1 MSTVTFSGVYTALV
15 TPFTSTGEVDY
26 EAFQLLIKRQI
37 AANVSGIVPC
47 GTTGESPTLTKEE
60 KKKLISF
67 ACSLVHG
74 SSVQVIAGT
83 GSNNTS
89 ESVDLTLYA
98 KEVGAHAC
106 LIVNPYYNRPSQ
118 AGLIAHVKEIA
129 KVGLPIVLYN
139 IPGRSGVNMT
149 VDTVIKLAKS
159 EPMVQAI
166 KDATGGVDSAS
177 ELAYLCP
184 ELTVLSGDDGLTLP
198 FMSVGA
204 KGVISV
210 VSNVAPKPLV
220 KMVQYALQNDFSK
233 ARVIHQKLLPF
244 VKSLFI
250 ETNPTPAK
258 HALKV
263 LSLITSDAVRLPLV
277 NIQEGNKNTV
287 EGEIKTAL
295 QQFSVSNFDAYVE

>member
-1 MSTVTFSGVYTALV
+1 MTSVTFSGVYTALV

-26 EAFQLLIKRQI
+26 EAYEQLIKRQI

-60 KKKLISF
+60 KKKLISL
-67 ACSLVHG
+67 ACERVQG
-74 SSVQVIAGT
+74 SSVLVIAGT

-166 KDATGGVDSAS
+166 KDATGGVDAAS

-184 ELTVLSGDDGLTLP
+184 ELTILSGDDGLTLP

-210 VSNVAPKPLV
+210 LSNVAPKPLV
-220 KMVQYALQNDFSK
+220 KMVQLALQNDFSK
-233 ARVIHQKLLPF
+233 ARVIHQKLLPL

-263 LSLITSDAVRLPLV
+263 LTLITSDAVRLPLV
-277 NIQEGNKNTV
+277 NIQDGNKKTV
-287 EGEIKTAL
+287 EEEIITAL
-295 QQFSVSNFDAYVE
+295 KQFSLFNFDAYVE

>member
-1 MSTVTFSGVYTALV
+1 MTSVTFSGVYTALV

-26 EAFQLLIKRQI
+26 EAYEQLIKRQI

-60 KKKLISF
+60 KKKLISL
-67 ACSLVHG
+67 ACEQVHG
-74 SSVQVIAGT
+74 SSVLVIAGT

-166 KDATGGVDSAS
+166 KDATGGVDAAS

-184 ELTVLSGDDGLTLP
+184 ELTILSGDDGLTLP

-210 VSNVAPKPLV
+210 LSNVAPKPLV
-220 KMVQYALQNDFSK
+220 KMVQLALQNDFSK
-233 ARVIHQKLLPF
+233 ARVIHQKFLPL

-263 LSLITSDAVRLPLV
+263 LTLITSDAVRLPLV
-277 NIQEGNKNTV
+277 NIQDGNKKTV
-287 EGEIKTAL
+287 EEEIITAL
-295 QQFSVSNFDAYVE
+295 KHFSLSNFDAYVE